1 MINEKNLDII
11 QYKENCNKDNVTNG
25 EDRIEMDKEYN

>member
-11 QYKENCNKDNVTNG
+11 QYKENSNKDNVTNG